1 VPQVTT
7 EELVA
12 GPRAVVSP
20 RALIAL
26 VPPRSLIAVVAAAGA
41 LALAGLALGGFGA
54 GGGSDDTRYGIGTD
68 VPTSFGAIAIDGLGR
83 RLDPS
88 GKPGQ
93 MQAFVAVTNLSG
105 GPVSYSPAQFR
116 LLGGKDREPVPGLKA
131 SFRPGTLLADANFSG
146 QLRYPVPRDGE
157 KRWIEF
163 REPAG
168 GKPILIDL
176 SRTGPRTPDSAFE
189 KFTEG

>member
-1 VPQVTT
+1 MTT

-146 QLRYPVPRDGE
+146 QLRFPSPPDGGR
-157 KRWIEF
+157 RWIEF
-163 REPAG
+163 RDPAADEP
-168 GKPILIDL
+168 IVIDL
-176 SRTGPRTPDSAFE
+176 SRRGERTPDSAFD
-189 KFTEG
+189 KFRDN